1 MQRVFA
7 VQTQIKTALDGS
19 YKLSPLF
26 ACSVQNHS
34 YFVVVENCPC
44 QGRIGHENIDPSL
57 LDLDLILL
65 QVFVTAG

>member
-34 YFVVVENCPC
+34 YFVVVEKLPLPTN
-44 QGRIGHENIDPSL
+44 
-57 LDLDLILL
+57 LDLILL